1 MPGSALSRLA
11 ALQHNATMS
20 SAPLPASP
28 AGTPVPAITRGRY
41 VLILTALTL
50 GGFAIGTSEFAG
62 MGLMPNM
69 VASLGVSEPQV
80 GHLISAYALGVVVGA
95 PLLAILGGRLSRK
108 ALLLALMTFYAAGNL
123 ASALGPD
130 YHSLLLFRFIAGL
143 PHGAYFG
150 VAALTAVS
158 ISPPQARGRA
168 VSLVMLGLTLAILVG
183 TPLATWAGQLAS
195 WRWTYAAVSLISL
208 VTVAL
213 TALYL
218 PATVDAPRETPL
230 AELRAFNRLPVWQA
244 LLIGAI
250 GFAGMFCV
258 FSYLAPTMVQVTGV
272 APAWIPMGLAGFGL
286 GGVIGNIIGGWLYD
300 RLKFRA
306 VPVVLAWA
314 VAMLLLFPLAAHA
327 PWSLL
332 LATVCI
338 GMMGALGPILQSHLM
353 DVADGAQTLA
363 AASHHAAFNT
373 ANALGPWL
381 GGMAI
386 GAGWGWTSTGPV
398 GAVTAVAGIGLY
410 AWAMRTLSARQA
422 CAAIS

>member
-1 MPGSALSRLA
+1 
-11 ALQHNATMS
+11 MS
-20 SAPLPASP
+20 SSPLPA
-28 AGTPVPAITRGRY
+28 APVAVSSFPISRGRY
-41 VLILTALTL
+41 SLILTALTL

-62 MGLMPNM
+62 MGLMPNI
-69 VASLGVSEPQV
+69 AAELGVSEPQV

-95 PLLAILGGRLSRK
+95 PLLAVLGGAMRRK
-108 ALLLALMTFYAAGNL
+108 TLLLALMGFYALGNL

-130 YHSLLLFRFIAGL
+130 YGSLLLFRFIAGL

-150 VAALTAVS
+150 VAALTAVA
-158 ISPPQARGRA
+158 ISPPEARGRA

-183 TPLATWAGQLAS
+183 TPLATWMGQLAS
-195 WRWTYAAVSLISL
+195 WRWTFAAVSLISL
-208 VTVAL
+208 LTVAL
-213 TALYL
+213 IAFSL
-218 PATVDAPRETPL
+218 PATVDAGTRERPL
-230 AELRAFNRLPVWQA
+230 DELRAFNRLPVWQA

-250 GFAGMFCV
+250 GFAGMFSV

-272 APAWIPMGLAGFGL
+272 APAWIPLGVAGFGL
-286 GGVIGNIIGGWLYD
+286 GGVIGNILGGWLFD
-300 RLKFRA
+300 RLQFRA
-306 VPVVLAWA
+306 APVVLGWS
-314 VAMLLLFPLAAHA
+314 VVMLLLFPLAAHW

-386 GAGWGWTSTGPV
+386 SAGFGWTSTGWV
-398 GAVTAVAGIGLY
+398 GASTAVAGLAIY
-410 AWAMRTLSARQA
+410 AWAARTLSSRQPCPA
-422 CAAIS
+422 L